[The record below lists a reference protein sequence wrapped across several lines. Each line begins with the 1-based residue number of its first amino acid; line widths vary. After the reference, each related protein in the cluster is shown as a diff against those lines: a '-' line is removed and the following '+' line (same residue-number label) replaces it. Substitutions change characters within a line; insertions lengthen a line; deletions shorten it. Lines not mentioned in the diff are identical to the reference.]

1 MASAR
6 PLRRTRPVRAG
17 RARPETQRF
26 TEAASLY
33 GIPHWG
39 KGFFHVSEDGHLVVR
54 PTREPS
60 RGVAL
65 KHIVDEVARRGIS
78 TPMVIRFPQILSAS
92 VANLNDAFA
101 RAIDEYG
108 YGNQFRG
115 VFPIKVNQK
124 RVVVDHIVEAG
135 RRYGYGLEA
144 GSKPELL
151 AAIAADL
158 APESII
164 TCNGY
169 KDDTFI
175 RMALNAVRMKK
186 KVILIL
192 EKVSE
197 LERILEVARTRGVRP
212 LIGMRAKLYARGSGK
227 WAKSGGEAAKFGL
240 TTPEMLE
247 AVKILKSK
255 KMLDC
260 LVMLHFHIGS
270 QITDIRKI
278 KEAIREAGRVYAK
291 LRGLGV
297 PIQYLNL
304 GGGLGVDYDGSK
316 TAFDSSMNY
325 SVQEYANDVVY
336 TIQQIC
342 EEEKVPPP
350 TLVTESGRAV
360 TAYHSVFVTNVL
372 DVADRIE
379 QGRRVHIAASDPN
392 VLKELASIYDTVNA
406 KTLRESYH
414 DALQYKEEVFT
425 LFNLG
430 HLSLEDRSKGEVL
443 FWQICEKIH
452 RDLKT
457 LKEIPEEFEDME
469 AMLADKYVLNF
480 SVFQSL
486 PDIWAIDQLF
496 PILPIH
502 RLNEKPGELGTLADI
517 TCDSDGKIEKFID
530 LRDIKEALPLHALR
544 NGEPYYIGVCLMGAY
559 QDVLG
564 DLHNLFG
571 EAHEVLVTVDEQG
584 RPKIE
589 DVLPGESC
597 ERVLEYMN
605 YDRTEILDSIDKQL
619 QRVAGRSLKKD
630 EVAGDLPRV
639 RGRLPESTRTWR
651 DDGPS
656 ASDGARGDPRRV
668 LASVAR
674 AATPAPTPAPVE
686 LQVGVY
692 QAPPFVDEETERR
705 VVRPHRGPLERA
717 RRGHEH
723 ALSPRRGRSRRDPR
737 RHRQWPL
744 RHVRR
749 TLRRDAR
756 ARARGRLHARL
767 HVVGSLHRRSPDAAG
782 GPLARGRRGSVD
794 AHGAAAL
801 RRRRRPRASGRNRD
815 VAAGAAA
822 ERDVRG
828 AAGPGHRLG
837 HLVGRRDDGRRGVRR
852 QGADHVLGTSRRA
865 VLDVRE
871 PRPRHRAD
879 RVHGRQ
885 ARRRRVRPGPGTG
898 EPPQRARR
906 NGRGLRR
913 HEPPAARGDHGACLP
928 RRGRRESKAFSPARS
943 TRSCTAPTCCATT
956 RTASSGATSR
966 FCRERWKS

>member
-1 MASAR
+1 VASAR
-6 PLRRTRPVRAG
+6 PVRTTKPARAS
-17 RARPETQRF
+17 RSRPETSHRF

-39 KGFFHVSEDGHLVVR
+39 KGFFHVSEDGKLVVR
-54 PTREPS
+54 PTREAS

-65 KHIVDEVARRGIS
+65 KQIVDEVALRGIS
-78 TPMVIRFPQILSAS
+78 TPMVIRFPQILSTS

-108 YGNQFRG
+108 YGNVFRG

-124 RVVVDHIVEAG
+124 RVVVGHIVEAG

-151 AAIAADL
+151 AAISADL
-158 APESII
+158 PPESLI

-169 KDDTFI
+169 KDETFV

-186 KVILIL
+186 KVVLIL

-197 LERILEVARTRGVRP
+197 LDRILEVARARGVRP
-212 LIGMRAKLYARGSGK
+212 LLGMRSKLYARGSGK

-291 LRGLGV
+291 LRALGV

-342 EEEKVPPP
+342 EEEKVPAP

-379 QGRRVHIAASDPN
+379 HGRRVSVTGSDPN
-392 VLKELASIYDTVNA
+392 VLQELASIYETVNA

-414 DALQYKEEVFT
+414 DALQYKEELFT

-430 HLSLEDRSKGEVL
+430 HLSLEDRSKGEIL

-452 RDLKT
+452 RDLKS
-457 LKEIPEEFEDME
+457 LKEVPEEFEDME
-469 AMLADKYVLNF
+469 TMLADKYVLNF

-486 PDIWAIDQLF
+486 PDVWAIDQLF

-502 RLNEKPGELGTLADI
+502 RLNEKPGEFGTLADI

-530 LRDIKEALPLHALR
+530 LRDIKETLPLHRLKS
-544 NGEPYYIGVCLMGAY
+544 GEPYYIGVCLMGAY

-571 EAHEVLVTVDEQG
+571 EAHEVLVTVDEEG
-584 RPKIE
+584 RARID

-605 YDRTEILDSIDKQL
+605 YDKAEILDSIGKQL
-619 QRVAGRSLKKD
+619 RRVAGRPLKKE
-630 EVAGDLPRV
+630 EVRAIYREFEEVFPRY
-639 RGRLPESTRTWR
+639 T
-651 DDGPS
+651 
-656 ASDGARGDPRRV
+656 
-668 LASVAR
+668 
-674 AATPAPTPAPVE
+674 
-686 LQVGVY
+686 Y
-692 QAPPFVDEETERR
+692 
-705 VVRPHRGPLERA
+705 LER
-717 RRGHEH
+717 
-723 ALSPRRGRSRRDPR
+723 
-737 RHRQWPL
+737 
-744 RHVRR
+744 
-749 TLRRDAR
+749 
-756 ARARGRLHARL
+756 
-767 HVVGSLHRRSPDAAG
+767 
-782 GPLARGRRGSVD
+782 
-794 AHGAAAL
+794 
-801 RRRRRPRASGRNRD
+801 
-815 VAAGAAA
+815 
-822 ERDVRG
+822 
-828 AAGPGHRLG
+828 
-837 HLVGRRDDGRRGVRR
+837 
-852 QGADHVLGTSRRA
+852 
-865 VLDVRE
+865 
-871 PRPRHRAD
+871 
-879 RVHGRQ
+879 
-885 ARRRRVRPGPGTG
+885 
-898 EPPQRARR
+898 
-906 NGRGLRR
+906 
-913 HEPPAARGDHGACLP
+913 
-928 RRGRRESKAFSPARS
+928 
-943 TRSCTAPTCCATT
+943 
-956 RTASSGATSR
+956 
-966 FCRERWKS
+966 

>member
-6 PLRRTRPVRAG
+6 PLRRG
-17 RARPETQRF
+17 RSAASPPRQRPETRRF

-39 KGFFHVSEDGHLVVR
+39 KGFFHVSDEGDLLVR
-54 PTREPS
+54 PTREAS
-60 RGVAL
+60 RSVSL
-65 KHIVDEVARRGIS
+65 KKIVDEVALRGIS
-78 TPMVIRFPQILSAS
+78 TPMVIRFPQILSAAVS
-92 VANLNDAFA
+92 NLNDAFA

-108 YGNQFRG
+108 YRSVFRG

-124 RVVVDHIVEAG
+124 RVVVDHVVQAG

-151 AAIAADL
+151 AAISADL

-169 KDDTFI
+169 KDETFI
-175 RMALNAVRMKK
+175 RMALNAVRMRK

-197 LERILEVARTRGVRP
+197 LDRILSVARSRGVRP
-212 LIGMRAKLYARGSGK
+212 LLGMRSKLYARGSGK
-227 WAKSGGEAAKFGL
+227 WAKSGGESAKFGL

-247 AVKILKSK
+247 AVKILKAR

-342 EEEKVPPP
+342 EEEKVPAPI
-350 TLVTESGRAV
+350 LVTESGRAV

-379 QGRRVHIAASDPN
+379 QGRRVSVRPEDPN
-392 VLKELASIYDTVNA
+392 VLQELSSIYETVNA

-414 DALQYKEEVFT
+414 DAVQYKEELFT

-452 RDLKT
+452 RGLKG

-502 RLNEKPGELGTLADI
+502 RLNERPSELGTLADI

-530 LRDIKEALPLHALR
+530 LRDIKEALPLHRLR
-544 NGEPYYIGVCLMGAY
+544 DGDPYYIGVCLMGAY

-571 EAHEVLVTVDEQG
+571 EANEVLVTVDEQG
-584 RPKIE
+584 KSHIE

-605 YDRTEILDSIDKQL
+605 YDRTQILDSISRQL
-619 QRVAGRSLKKD
+619 RRAGGRALKKD
-630 EVAGDLPRV
+630 EV
-639 RGRLPESTRTWR
+639 
-651 DDGPS
+651 
-656 ASDGARGDPRRV
+656 
-668 LASVAR
+668 
-674 AATPAPTPAPVE
+674 
-686 LQVGVY
+686 
-692 QAPPFVDEETERR
+692 QAIYREFEAVFPKYTY
-705 VVRPHRGPLERA
+705 LER
-717 RRGHEH
+717 
-723 ALSPRRGRSRRDPR
+723 
-737 RHRQWPL
+737 
-744 RHVRR
+744 
-749 TLRRDAR
+749 
-756 ARARGRLHARL
+756 
-767 HVVGSLHRRSPDAAG
+767 
-782 GPLARGRRGSVD
+782 
-794 AHGAAAL
+794 
-801 RRRRRPRASGRNRD
+801 
-815 VAAGAAA
+815 
-822 ERDVRG
+822 
-828 AAGPGHRLG
+828 
-837 HLVGRRDDGRRGVRR
+837 
-852 QGADHVLGTSRRA
+852 
-865 VLDVRE
+865 
-871 PRPRHRAD
+871 
-879 RVHGRQ
+879 
-885 ARRRRVRPGPGTG
+885 
-898 EPPQRARR
+898 
-906 NGRGLRR
+906 
-913 HEPPAARGDHGACLP
+913 
-928 RRGRRESKAFSPARS
+928 
-943 TRSCTAPTCCATT
+943 
-956 RTASSGATSR
+956 
-966 FCRERWKS
+966 

>member
-6 PLRRTRPVRAG
+6 PLRRTRPARTG

-39 KGFFHVSEDGHLVVR
+39 KGFFHVSEHGDLLVR

-65 KHIVDEVARRGIS
+65 KHIVDEVALRGIS

-151 AAIAADL
+151 AAISADL

-197 LERILEVARTRGVRP
+197 LERILEVARARGVRP

-379 QGRRVHIAASDPN
+379 QGRRVHVTASDPN
-392 VLKELASIYDTVNA
+392 VLKELASIYETVNA

-414 DALQYKEEVFT
+414 DALQYKEELFT

-619 QRVAGRSLKKD
+619 RRAAGRTLKKD
-630 EVAGDLPRV
+630 EVRAIYREFEEVFPRY
-639 RGRLPESTRTWR
+639 T
-651 DDGPS
+651 
-656 ASDGARGDPRRV
+656 
-668 LASVAR
+668 
-674 AATPAPTPAPVE
+674 
-686 LQVGVY
+686 Y
-692 QAPPFVDEETERR
+692 
-705 VVRPHRGPLERA
+705 LER
-717 RRGHEH
+717 
-723 ALSPRRGRSRRDPR
+723 
-737 RHRQWPL
+737 
-744 RHVRR
+744 
-749 TLRRDAR
+749 
-756 ARARGRLHARL
+756 
-767 HVVGSLHRRSPDAAG
+767 
-782 GPLARGRRGSVD
+782 
-794 AHGAAAL
+794 
-801 RRRRRPRASGRNRD
+801 
-815 VAAGAAA
+815 
-822 ERDVRG
+822 
-828 AAGPGHRLG
+828 
-837 HLVGRRDDGRRGVRR
+837 
-852 QGADHVLGTSRRA
+852 
-865 VLDVRE
+865 
-871 PRPRHRAD
+871 
-879 RVHGRQ
+879 
-885 ARRRRVRPGPGTG
+885 
-898 EPPQRARR
+898 
-906 NGRGLRR
+906 
-913 HEPPAARGDHGACLP
+913 
-928 RRGRRESKAFSPARS
+928 
-943 TRSCTAPTCCATT
+943 
-956 RTASSGATSR
+956 
-966 FCRERWKS
+966 

>member
-6 PLRRTRPVRAG
+6 PLRRSRPASAPRS
-17 RARPETQRF
+17 RPEARRF
-26 TEAASLY
+26 TDASSLY

-39 KGFFHVSEDGHLVVR
+39 KGFFHVSDDGNLVVH
-54 PTREPS
+54 PTREAS

-65 KHIVDEVARRGIS
+65 KDIVDEMAGRGIA
-78 TPMVIRFPQILSAS
+78 TPMVIRFPQILSAA
-92 VANLNDAFA
+92 VANLNDAFG

-108 YGNQFRG
+108 YGNVFRG

-151 AAIAADL
+151 AAISMDL
-158 APESII
+158 SPESLI

-169 KDDTFI
+169 KDETFV

-186 KVILIL
+186 KVVLIL

-197 LERILEVARTRGVRP
+197 LEKILDVARSHGVRP
-212 LIGMRAKLYARGSGK
+212 LLGMRSKLYARGSGK

-247 AVKILKSK
+247 AVHILKSK

-291 LRGLGV
+291 LRALGV

-336 TIQQIC
+336 TIKQIC
-342 EEEKVPPP
+342 DEENVPAP

-379 QGRRVHIAASDPN
+379 QGRRVRVGAGDPT
-392 VLKELASIYDTVNA
+392 VLRELASIYETVNA

-414 DALQYKEEVFT
+414 DAVQYKEELFT

-430 HLSLEDRSKGEVL
+430 HLSLEDRSKGEIL
-443 FWQICEKIH
+443 YWQICEKIH
-452 RDLKT
+452 KDLKT

-502 RLNEKPGELGTLADI
+502 RLDERPTEFGTLADI

-530 LRDIKEALPLHALR
+530 LRDIKETLPLHRLR
-544 NGEPYYIGVCLMGAY
+544 EGEPYYIGVCLMGAY

-571 EAHEVLVTVDEQG
+571 EAHEVLVTVDERG
-584 RPKIE
+584 ATHI
-589 DVLPGESC
+589 DGVLPGESC

-605 YDRTEILDSIDKQL
+605 YDKAGVLDSIGKQL
-619 QRVAGRSLKKD
+619 NRVAGRGLKKD
-630 EVAGDLPRV
+630 E
-639 RGRLPESTRTWR
+639 
-651 DDGPS
+651 
-656 ASDGARGDPRRV
+656 
-668 LASVAR
+668 AR
-674 AATPAPTPAPVE
+674 AILKEFEAVFPKYT
-686 LQVGVY
+686 Y
-692 QAPPFVDEETERR
+692 
-705 VVRPHRGPLERA
+705 LER
-717 RRGHEH
+717 
-723 ALSPRRGRSRRDPR
+723 
-737 RHRQWPL
+737 
-744 RHVRR
+744 
-749 TLRRDAR
+749 
-756 ARARGRLHARL
+756 
-767 HVVGSLHRRSPDAAG
+767 
-782 GPLARGRRGSVD
+782 
-794 AHGAAAL
+794 
-801 RRRRRPRASGRNRD
+801 
-815 VAAGAAA
+815 
-822 ERDVRG
+822 
-828 AAGPGHRLG
+828 
-837 HLVGRRDDGRRGVRR
+837 
-852 QGADHVLGTSRRA
+852 
-865 VLDVRE
+865 
-871 PRPRHRAD
+871 
-879 RVHGRQ
+879 
-885 ARRRRVRPGPGTG
+885 
-898 EPPQRARR
+898 
-906 NGRGLRR
+906 
-913 HEPPAARGDHGACLP
+913 
-928 RRGRRESKAFSPARS
+928 
-943 TRSCTAPTCCATT
+943 
-956 RTASSGATSR
+956 
-966 FCRERWKS
+966 

>member
-6 PLRRTRPVRAG
+6 PLRRPRAAAAP
-17 RARPETQRF
+17 RSRPEGQRF
-26 TEAASLY
+26 AEAAALY
-33 GIPHWG
+33 GIPYWG
-39 KGFFHVSEDGHLVVR
+39 KGFFAVSEEGDLLVR

-60 RGVAL
+60 RSAAL
-65 KHIVDEVARRGIS
+65 KQIVDEVALRGIT
-78 TPMVIRFPQILSAS
+78 TPMIIRFPQILSAA

-101 RAIDEYG
+101 RAIAEYG
-108 YGNQFRG
+108 YEGVFRG

-124 RVVVDHIVEAG
+124 RVVVEHIIEAG

-158 APESII
+158 TPESII

-186 KVILIL
+186 KVVLIL

-197 LERILEVARTRGVRP
+197 LERILSVARLRGVRP
-212 LIGMRAKLYARGSGK
+212 LLGMRSKLYARGSGK
-227 WAKSGGEAAKFGL
+227 WAKSGGESAKFGL

-255 KMLDC
+255 RMLDC
-260 LVMLHFHIGS
+260 LTMLHFHIGS

-291 LRGLGV
+291 LRAQGV

-336 TIQQIC
+336 TVKQIC
-342 EEEKVPPP
+342 EEEKVPAP

-379 QGRRVHIAASDPN
+379 QGRRVN
-392 VLKELASIYDTVNA
+392 VSPADSTVLQELAAISSTVNA
-406 KTLRESYH
+406 KNLRESYH
-414 DALQYKEEVFT
+414 DALQYKEELFT

-469 AMLADKYVLNF
+469 TMLADKYVLNF

-486 PDIWAIDQLF
+486 PDVWAIDQLF

-502 RLNEKPGELGTLADI
+502 RLNERPAELGTLADI

-530 LRDIKEALPLHALR
+530 LRDIKETLPLHGLR
-544 NGEPYYIGVCLMGAY
+544 NGDPYYVGVCLMGAY

-571 EAHEVLVTVDEQG
+571 EAHEVLVTVDEEG
-584 RPKIE
+584 KTRID

-605 YDRTEILDSIDKQL
+605 YDKTEILDSIGKQL
-619 QRVAGRSLKKD
+619 RRVAGRPLKKD
-630 EVAGDLPRV
+630 E
-639 RGRLPESTRTWR
+639 
-651 DDGPS
+651 
-656 ASDGARGDPRRV
+656 
-668 LASVAR
+668 
-674 AATPAPTPAPVE
+674 
-686 LQVGVY
+686 LQAIYKEFEGVFPKY
-692 QAPPFVDEETERR
+692 TY
-705 VVRPHRGPLERA
+705 LER
-717 RRGHEH
+717 
-723 ALSPRRGRSRRDPR
+723 
-737 RHRQWPL
+737 
-744 RHVRR
+744 
-749 TLRRDAR
+749 
-756 ARARGRLHARL
+756 
-767 HVVGSLHRRSPDAAG
+767 
-782 GPLARGRRGSVD
+782 
-794 AHGAAAL
+794 
-801 RRRRRPRASGRNRD
+801 
-815 VAAGAAA
+815 
-822 ERDVRG
+822 
-828 AAGPGHRLG
+828 
-837 HLVGRRDDGRRGVRR
+837 
-852 QGADHVLGTSRRA
+852 
-865 VLDVRE
+865 
-871 PRPRHRAD
+871 
-879 RVHGRQ
+879 
-885 ARRRRVRPGPGTG
+885 
-898 EPPQRARR
+898 
-906 NGRGLRR
+906 
-913 HEPPAARGDHGACLP
+913 
-928 RRGRRESKAFSPARS
+928 
-943 TRSCTAPTCCATT
+943 
-956 RTASSGATSR
+956 
-966 FCRERWKS
+966 

>member
-6 PLRRTRPVRAG
+6 PLRRTRAARAG

-39 KGFFHVSEDGHLVVR
+39 KGFFHVSEDGNLVVR

-151 AAIAADL
+151 AAISADL

-379 QGRRVHIAASDPN
+379 QGTAGPRRGLRSERPEGAGLHLRHGQREDAAR
-392 VLKELASIYDTVNA
+392 ELP
-406 KTLRESYH
+406 R
-414 DALQYKEEVFT
+414 
-425 LFNLG
+425 
-430 HLSLEDRSKGEVL
+430 
-443 FWQICEKIH
+443 C
-452 RDLKT
+452 
-457 LKEIPEEFEDME
+457 P
-469 AMLADKYVLNF
+469 
-480 SVFQSL
+480 SVQGGS
-486 PDIWAIDQLF
+486 
-496 PILPIH
+496 
-502 RLNEKPGELGTLADI
+502 
-517 TCDSDGKIEKFID
+517 
-530 LRDIKEALPLHALR
+530 LHALQPR
-544 NGEPYYIGVCLMGAY
+544 A
-559 QDVLG
+559 
-564 DLHNLFG
+564 
-571 EAHEVLVTVDEQG
+571 
-584 RPKIE
+584 
-589 DVLPGESC
+589 
-597 ERVLEYMN
+597 
-605 YDRTEILDSIDKQL
+605 
-619 QRVAGRSLKKD
+619 SL
-630 EVAGDLPRV
+630 A
-639 RGRLPESTRTWR
+639 
-651 DDGPS
+651 
-656 ASDGARGDPRRV
+656 
-668 LASVAR
+668 
-674 AATPAPTPAPVE
+674 
-686 LQVGVY
+686 
-692 QAPPFVDEETERR
+692 
-705 VVRPHRGPLERA
+705 RGPLE
-717 RRGHEH
+717 
-723 ALSPRRGRSRRDPR
+723 GR
-737 RHRQWPL
+737 
-744 RHVRR
+744 
-749 TLRRDAR
+749 
-756 ARARGRLHARL
+756 
-767 HVVGSLHRRSPDAAG
+767 
-782 GPLARGRRGSVD
+782 GPLLAD
-794 AHGAAAL
+794 L
-801 RRRRRPRASGRNRD
+801 RKD
-815 VAAGAAA
+815 
-822 ERDVRG
+822 
-828 AAGPGHRLG
+828 
-837 HLVGRRDDGRRGVRR
+837 
-852 QGADHVLGTSRRA
+852 
-865 VLDVRE
+865 
-871 PRPRHRAD
+871 
-879 RVHGRQ
+879 
-885 ARRRRVRPGPGTG
+885 
-898 EPPQRARR
+898 PP
-906 NGRGLRR
+906 
-913 HEPPAARGDHGACLP
+913 
-928 RRGRRESKAFSPARS
+928 
-943 TRSCTAPTCCATT
+943 
-956 RTASSGATSR
+956 
-966 FCRERWKS
+966 

>member
-6 PLRRTRPVRAG
+6 PLK
-17 RARPETQRF
+17 RARPSRAVRGRSRIPVAAQRF
-26 TEAASLY
+26 TEAAGLY

-39 KGFFHVSEDGHLVVR
+39 KGFFHVSEDGELVVR
-54 PTREPS
+54 PTREAA
-60 RGVAL
+60 RAVAL
-65 KHIVDEVARRGIS
+65 KDIVDEVALRGIS
-78 TPMVIRFPQILSAS
+78 TPMVIRFPQILSS
-92 VANLNDAFA
+92 CVANLNDAFA

-108 YGNQFRG
+108 YGNVFRG

-124 RVVVDHIVEAG
+124 RVVVDHIVESG

-151 AAIAADL
+151 AAISMDL
-158 APESII
+158 PPESII

-169 KDDTFI
+169 KDETFV

-197 LERILEVARTRGVRP
+197 LERILEVARARGVRP
-212 LIGMRAKLYARGSGK
+212 IIGMRAKLYARGSGK

-247 AVKILKSK
+247 AVQILKSR

-260 LVMLHFHIGS
+260 LAMLHFHIGS

-291 LRGLGV
+291 LRSLGV

-379 QGRRVHIAASDPN
+379 QGRRVHVAPSDPN
-392 VLKELASIYDTVNA
+392 VLQELASIYETVNA

-414 DALQYKEEVFT
+414 DAQQYKEELFT

-469 AMLADKYVLNF
+469 TMLADKYVLNF

-502 RLNEKPGELGTLADI
+502 RLNEKPTELGTLADI

-530 LRDIKEALPLHALR
+530 LRDIKEALPLHTLR
-544 NGEPYYIGVCLMGAY
+544 NGDPYYIGVCLMGAY

-584 RPKIE
+584 RTHIE

-597 ERVLEYMN
+597 QRVLEYMN
-605 YDRTEILDSIDKQL
+605 YDRAEILDSIDKQL
-619 QRVAGRSLKKD
+619 RRAGRSLKKD
-630 EVAGDLPRV
+630 EVRAIYREFEEVFPRY
-639 RGRLPESTRTWR
+639 T
-651 DDGPS
+651 
-656 ASDGARGDPRRV
+656 
-668 LASVAR
+668 
-674 AATPAPTPAPVE
+674 
-686 LQVGVY
+686 Y
-692 QAPPFVDEETERR
+692 
-705 VVRPHRGPLERA
+705 LER
-717 RRGHEH
+717 
-723 ALSPRRGRSRRDPR
+723 
-737 RHRQWPL
+737 
-744 RHVRR
+744 
-749 TLRRDAR
+749 
-756 ARARGRLHARL
+756 
-767 HVVGSLHRRSPDAAG
+767 
-782 GPLARGRRGSVD
+782 
-794 AHGAAAL
+794 
-801 RRRRRPRASGRNRD
+801 
-815 VAAGAAA
+815 
-822 ERDVRG
+822 
-828 AAGPGHRLG
+828 
-837 HLVGRRDDGRRGVRR
+837 
-852 QGADHVLGTSRRA
+852 
-865 VLDVRE
+865 
-871 PRPRHRAD
+871 
-879 RVHGRQ
+879 
-885 ARRRRVRPGPGTG
+885 
-898 EPPQRARR
+898 
-906 NGRGLRR
+906 
-913 HEPPAARGDHGACLP
+913 
-928 RRGRRESKAFSPARS
+928 
-943 TRSCTAPTCCATT
+943 
-956 RTASSGATSR
+956 
-966 FCRERWKS
+966 